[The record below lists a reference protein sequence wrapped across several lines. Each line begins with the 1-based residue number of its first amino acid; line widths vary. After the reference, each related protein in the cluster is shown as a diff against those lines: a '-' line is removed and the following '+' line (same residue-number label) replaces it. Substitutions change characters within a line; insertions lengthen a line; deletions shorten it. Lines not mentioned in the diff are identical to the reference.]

1 MPVTSDDLKT
11 ARDTQLSIV
20 RLYKDIYRTI
30 GFDSVVDASVAD
42 GSELTCKA
50 LEALTNAGV
59 LRLTI
64 GARYKDRAALV
75 GIENV
80 KNLVSASFGKL
91 LLWVW
96 TKEVTDDLRTI
107 FQ

>member
-42 GSELTCKA
+42 GSELT
-50 LEALTNAGV
+50 
-59 LRLTI
+59 
-64 GARYKDRAALV
+64 
-75 GIENV
+75 V
-80 KNLVSASFGKL
+80 KLSRH
-91 LLWVW
+91 
-96 TKEVTDDLRTI
+96 LRTPG
-107 FQ
+107 FSDLP